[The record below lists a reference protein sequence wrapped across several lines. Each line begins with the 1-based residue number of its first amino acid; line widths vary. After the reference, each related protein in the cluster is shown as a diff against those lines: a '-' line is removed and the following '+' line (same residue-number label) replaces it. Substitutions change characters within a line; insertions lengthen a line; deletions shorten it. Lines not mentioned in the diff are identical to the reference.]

1 MNLRLSRDGRIVR
14 LSFSGC
20 DAIDSV
26 NAASIKSDCL
36 ALLGDTADVVIDLT
50 GVDFI
55 DSAGVGV
62 LVALFKNSRLKGGR
76 ARFCGLT
83 PGVRGV
89 LEIIRL
95 DQIFEIF
102 DDATAAVRA

>member
-1 MNLRLSRDGRIVR
+1 MSLRVTREGRIAR

-26 NAASIKSDCL
+26 NALAIKAESL
-36 ALLGDTADVVIDLT
+36 AMLGESADVVIDLT
-50 GVDFI
+50 GVEFI

-83 PGVRGV
+83 AGVRGV

-102 DDATAAVRA
+102 DDAGKAVRA

>member
-1 MNLRLSRDGRIVR
+1 MNLILSRDGRIVR

-36 ALLGDTADVVIDLT
+36 TLLGDTADVVIDLT

-62 LVALFKNSRLKGGR
+62 LVTLFKNSRLKGGR